1 MCGTFEAAIPPKPGA
16 NQNFGL
22 GDESRRNRAG
32 VWRKGRVVECF
43 SSMRAWRFG
52 ALVCR
57 FWDSICLTS
66 EASISVTVESDSRA
80 HLMHC
85 LGCLDGSHFSHAHS
99 DAPVKAQKVIPQYFD
114 GVGSNRRKSVQG
126 GGAHVDGIFHHAS
139 GTEGGQP

>member
-57 FWDSICLTS
+57 F
-66 EASISVTVESDSRA
+66 V
-80 HLMHC
+80 
-85 LGCLDGSHFSHAHS
+85 G
-99 DAPVKAQKVIPQYFD
+99 FD
-114 GVGSNRRKSVQG
+114 LLYVGGFNLSNSGV
-126 GGAHVDGIFHHAS
+126 
-139 GTEGGQP
+139 